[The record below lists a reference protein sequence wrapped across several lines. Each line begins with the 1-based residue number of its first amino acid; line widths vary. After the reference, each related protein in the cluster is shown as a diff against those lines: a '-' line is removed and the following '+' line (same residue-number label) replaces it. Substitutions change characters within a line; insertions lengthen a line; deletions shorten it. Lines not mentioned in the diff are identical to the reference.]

1 MSRNARKVP
10 SSKFVMNPS
19 VRAVRVS
26 GELNLLVG
34 SLLKEL
40 PSDLV
45 FALVGG
51 EQFLEGGR
59 SVDSK

>member
-1 MSRNARKVP
+1 MSRDAREAP
-10 SSKFVMNPS
+10 SSKFDMDPS
-19 VRAVRVS
+19 VRAVRVG
-26 GELNLLVG
+26 GEFNLLVG